1 MAQEIK
7 VLAAKPEHGPCDP
20 HDKGKEQ
27 TSDLCVNV
35 FQFLALLPFLL
46 RRYVSPEVGLQD
58 YKVIISRFIWGLF
71 LLVCFGRRVI
81 TFSLQ
86 SHQQYT
92 EVPGVLLIFQYFF

>member
-27 TSDLCVNV
+27 TSDLQANV

-46 RRYVSPEVGLQD
+46 RRYVSPEVRLQD
-58 YKVIISRFIWGLF
+58 YKVIISRFIWGLVVF
-71 LLVCFGRRVI
+71 VCLF
-81 TFSLQ
+81 
-86 SHQQYT
+86 
-92 EVPGVLLIFQYFF
+92 VLEEGS